1 MRQRATSKAR
11 PILAPGPTCHFLLFH
26 LFRLP
31 SPDFN
36 LKASEI
42 KRGNVVEYNNRVW
55 QIRDIERSSPTA
67 RGGNV
72 TFRFTMYSV
81 PGAQKL
87 DISLR
92 AEDELKETEVTRR
105 AVNYSYMDGDNFVFM
120 DVEDYTQYQ
129 LGRDS
134 VGDAAG
140 YISDGLEGCYV
151 QLIEGQPVAVQLPP
165 TVTLEVVD
173 TAPELKGATATKRPK
188 PAKLSTG
195 IEIQVPEYVR
205 TGEKVLVSTV
215 TGEFSGRA

>member
-1 MRQRATSKAR
+1 MKA
-11 PILAPGPTCHFLLFH
+11 A
-26 LFRLP
+26 
-31 SPDFN
+31 D
-36 LKASEI
+36 I
-42 KRGNVVEYNNRVW
+42 KKGNVVEHNGKVW

-87 DISLR
+87 DLSLR
-92 AEDELKETEVTRR
+92 ADDELKETEVTRR
-105 AVNYSYMDGDNFVFM
+105 AVNYSYMDGENFVFM
-120 DVEDYTQYQ
+120 DVEDYTQFL

-188 PAKLSTG
+188 PARLSTG
-195 IEIQVPEYVR
+195 IEIQVPEYIR

>member
-1 MRQRATSKAR
+1 M
-11 PILAPGPTCHFLLFH
+11 
-26 LFRLP
+26 
-31 SPDFN
+31 
-36 LKASEI
+36 KASEI
-42 KRGNVVEYNNRVW
+42 KRGNVVEYNGKVW
-55 QIRDIERSSPTA
+55 QIRDIERSSPQG

-72 TFRFTMYSV
+72 TFRFIMYSV

-92 AEDELKETEVTRR
+92 SEDDLKETEVTRR

-120 DVEDYTQYQ
+120 DVEDYTQYL

-140 YISDGLEGCYV
+140 FISDGLEGCYI

-165 TVTLEVVD
+165 SVTLEVVD

-188 PAKLSTG
+188 PAKLNTG
-195 IEIQVPEYVR
+195 IEIQVPEYIR

>member
-1 MRQRATSKAR
+1 MKA
-11 PILAPGPTCHFLLFH
+11 A
-26 LFRLP
+26 
-31 SPDFN
+31 D
-36 LKASEI
+36 I
-42 KRGNVVEYNNRVW
+42 KKGNVVEHNGKVW

-87 DISLR
+87 DLSLR
-92 AEDELKETEVTRR
+92 ADDELKETEVTRR
-105 AVNYSYMDGDNFVFM
+105 AVNYSYMDGENFVFM
-120 DVEDYTQYQ
+120 DVEDYTQFL

-140 YISDGLEGCYV
+140 YISDGLEGCHV

-188 PAKLSTG
+188 PARLSTG
-195 IEIQVPEYVR
+195 IEIQVPEYIR